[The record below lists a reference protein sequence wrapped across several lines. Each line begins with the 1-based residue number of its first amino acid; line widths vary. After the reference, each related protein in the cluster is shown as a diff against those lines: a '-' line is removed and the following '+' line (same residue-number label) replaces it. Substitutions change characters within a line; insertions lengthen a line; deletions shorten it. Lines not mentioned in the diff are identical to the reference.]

1 MKCVAEDQCGCYAE
15 MLRYDIGQSVP
26 AKNNCQKWYGYYRLL
41 FSSRENVSTGQYCDT
56 GKVINDL
63 LTRVIAFNCLFYST

>member
-1 MKCVAEDQCGCYAE
+1 MAATLKCYVTILGNLSL
-15 MLRYDIGQSVP
+15 LRTTVRNGMVITGFY
-26 AKNNCQKWYGYYRLL
+26 
-41 FSSRENVSTGQYCDT
+41 SSRENVGTGQYCDT